1 MGGQSVMGH
10 ERMEVQA
17 RKFYSQR
24 NMYEDPLCR
33 FDLGGCF
40 TNGVWSRIGTF
51 VDSRSSCLL
60 FLIAPTL

>member
-24 NMYEDPLCR
+24 NMYEGLLRR
-33 FDLGGCF
+33 FDLGSRL
-40 TNGVWSRIGTF
+40 TNRVRSRIGTF
-51 VDSRSSCLL
+51 ADSRSSCLS
-60 FLIAPTL
+60 FSIAPTL